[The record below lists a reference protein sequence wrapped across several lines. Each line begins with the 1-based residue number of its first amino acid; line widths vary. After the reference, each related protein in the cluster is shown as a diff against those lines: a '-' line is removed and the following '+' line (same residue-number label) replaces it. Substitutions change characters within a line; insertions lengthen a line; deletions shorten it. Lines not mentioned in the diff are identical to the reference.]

1 MNTVKIGSVVK
12 ILIDNRIKQT
22 ITIVSKKQY
31 GIIRKGNKNIAA
43 NLVVRS
49 SPMGK
54 AVSGKAVGQYGTMKL
69 PNSSHRID
77 VLGIS
82 NSI

>member
-1 MNTVKIGSVVK
+1 MGNVKVGSVVR
-12 ILIDNRIKQT
+12 ILIDKRIEKT
-22 ITIVSKKQY
+22 ITIISKSQY
-31 GIIRKGNKNIAA
+31 NKIRKGNRKIAV

-54 AVSGKAVGQYGTMKL
+54 AVSGKEVGQYGTMKL

-77 VLGIS
+77 ILGIS

>member
-1 MNTVKIGSVVK
+1 MGTVKVGSVVR
-12 ILIDNRIKQT
+12 ILIDKKIEQT
-22 ITIVSKKQY
+22 ITIISKSQY
-31 GIIRKGNKNIAA
+31 NKIRKGNRKIDV
-43 NLVVRS
+43 NLVVRN

-54 AVSGKAVGQYGTMKL
+54 AVSGKTVGQYGTMKL

-77 VLGIS
+77 ILGIS

>member
-1 MNTVKIGSVVK
+1 MGNVKVGSVVR
-12 ILIDNRIKQT
+12 ILIDKRIEKT
-22 ITIVSKKQY
+22 ITIISKSQY
-31 GIIRKGNKNIAA
+31 NKIRKGNRKIAV

>member
-1 MNTVKIGSVVK
+1 MGNVKVGSVVR
-12 ILIDNRIKQT
+12 ILIDKRIEKT
-22 ITIVSKKQY
+22 ITIISKSQY
-31 GIIRKGNKNIAA
+31 NKIRKGNRKIAV

-54 AVSGKAVGQYGTMKL
+54 AVSGKAVGQYSTMKL

-77 VLGIS
+77 ILGIS

>member
-1 MNTVKIGSVVK
+1 MGTVKVGSVVK
-12 ILIDNRIKQT
+12 ILIDKKIEQT
-22 ITIVSKKQY
+22 ITIISKSQY
-31 GIIRKGNKNIAA
+31 NKIRKGNRKIAV
-43 NLVVRS
+43 NLVVRN

-77 VLGIS
+77 ILGIS

>member
-31 GIIRKGNKNIAA
+31 GILRKGNKNIAA

-49 SPMGK
+49 SSLGK
-54 AVSGKAVGQYGTMKL
+54 AIAGRSIGQTLTLKL
-69 PNSSHRID
+69 SNKEYKIEI
-77 VLGIS
+77 LGIES
-82 NSI
+82 SI